1 MQENSE
7 EQKKLD
13 KVSSQ
18 WGKLSDDHLGYA
30 SDEERRAKRGLEDW
44 ELVEK
49 IPESQKPVPYWFFAV
64 VVVVLLV
71 GVGLAFPFWGT
82 RPGHQKHWIDWG
94 FAIALA
100 YIAVAGY
107 FVYYMVKW
115 HGDTASSKASED
127 VDPANSAVD
136 GHGSEIK

>member
-1 MQENSE
+1 MEEN
-7 EQKKLD
+7 QVDQPKLD
-13 KVSSQ
+13 KVTSQ

-30 SDEERRAKRGLEDW
+30 SDEERRSKRGLEDW

-49 IPESQKPVPYWFFAV
+49 IPESQRPVPYWFFAV

-82 RPGHQKHWIDWG
+82 RPGHQKHWLDWG

-115 HGDTASSKASED
+115 HGDTAQGGVKENSEQ
-127 VDPANSAVD
+127 
-136 GHGSEIK
+136 GSQDAQNK